1 MSTLPHRIFVTGT
14 DTDAGK
20 TVISALLTLGLKAHY
35 WKPVQSG
42 CEIDS
47 DTKTVQELTGLSDE
61 HFLPESYRLTEPL
74 SPHEAAIR
82 DGVRI
87 DLDAIQLPSSFTS
100 LPAETPLVV
109 EGAGGILVPLAPGV
123 LTIDLVKKLE
133 LPALVVA
140 RSGLGT
146 INHTLLTLHA
156 LRASDIPI
164 AGVVLNGPR
173 HPENAEAIEEYGQVP
188 VLAQVE
194 QLELSP
200 HALAAAFAN
209 AFA

>member
-74 SPHEAAIR
+74 SPHEAAVR

-87 DLDAIQLPSSFTS
+87 DLDTIQLPTSFTS